1 MTREQIILDTLRS
14 LPPEQVEEVLDFV
27 EFIQQRVKRQQWIS
41 FDQWAMNLAKERGFH
56 HLTEEDVAQIVKTHR
71 REGRS

>member
-1 MTREQIILDTLRS
+1 MTREQIILDKLRS

-71 REGRS
+71 KEGRS